1 MSERLLVQWK
11 AMPLMKQLGWT
22 VVALAVLANAPR
34 WIEASLV
41 AGGVS
46 VHWTVH
52 TALEVVTA
60 LGLVAAFTMG
70 AIVIVHS
77 VASYRER
84 GWLVTGL
91 LLAFLVLAW
100 LAIPAILAPYTV
112 SLLVDAP
119 MASIITGAVAVPWTA
134 WAWAAAGILVAE
146 LMIAGATVALA
157 GPSGRVDAPSTGQ
170 SAEYPAP
177 STGPSAD
184 LRIVHWTGPEW
195 LTRVDD
201 AEFTRVDVEAA
212 ADVGKSRAAALLKEA
227 CDAGLVERVAS
238 GRYRKLA

>member
-1 MSERLLVQWK
+1 MSERLLEQWHSL
-11 AMPLMKQLGWT
+11 PLMKQLGWT

-157 GPSGRVDAPSTGQ
+157 GPSGRVDGASTGQ
-170 SAEYPAP
+170 S
-177 STGPSAD
+177 TD

-195 LTRVDD
+195 MTRVDD